1 MSRAKP
7 YFQKVGAR
15 LRDTLLFPAMSTPL
29 AQNRCSRR
37 HVQLLKY
44 LPFKIQYLHFVRCHE
59 FKTGIKSL
67 QQNDD
72 SIAPFQLFLRSIVH
86 MRWCAPSRTLYFTG
100 FLKNVFFGLYGWI
113 LKYSWG
119 GLGMSLGPHSHLYFE
134 GLMWYFR
141 TEGFQFLKLSFK
153 L

>member
-37 HVQLLKY
+37 HAQLLKY
-44 LPFKIQYLHFVRCHE
+44 LPFKIQYLHFARCHE

-67 QQNDD
+67 QKNDD
-72 SIAPFQLFLRSIVH
+72 SIAPFQLLLRSIVH
-86 MRWCAPSRTLYFTG
+86 MR
-100 FLKNVFFGLYGWI
+100 
-113 LKYSWG
+113 
-119 GLGMSLGPHSHLYFE
+119 
-134 GLMWYFR
+134 
-141 TEGFQFLKLSFK
+141 
-153 L
+153 

>member
-15 LRDTLLFPAMSTPL
+15 WYATFSSNINNSRAKSLFATARSTFEIQSV
-29 AQNRCSRR
+29 QNPICYFARCC
-37 HVQLLKY
+37 Q
-44 LPFKIQYLHFVRCHE
+44 
-59 FKTGIKSL
+59 FKTGIQSL
-67 QQNDD
+67 QKMMTVSRRFNC
-72 SIAPFQLFLRSIVH
+72 LLRSIVH

-119 GLGMSLGPHSHLYFE
+119 GLGMSLGPPFSSIFWGSNVILPDA
-134 GLMWYFR
+134 
-141 TEGFQFLKLSFK
+141 GFWILEIII
-153 L
+153 

>member
-44 LPFKIQYLHFVRCHE
+44 LPFKIQYLHFARCHE

-67 QQNDD
+67 QKMMTVSRRFNFFYEVSCICGDARPPARC
-72 SIAPFQLFLRSIVH
+72 ILRAFWKTCFSAFTVGF
-86 MRWCAPSRTLYFTG
+86 WNTL
-100 FLKNVFFGLYGWI
+100 
-113 LKYSWG
+113 G
-119 GLGMSLGPHSHLYFE
+119 GLWGCHWDPHSHLYCE

-141 TEGFQFLKLSFK
+141 TEGF
-153 L
+153 

>member
-44 LPFKIQYLHFVRCHE
+44 LPFKIQYLHFARCHE

-67 QQNDD
+67 QKNDD

-119 GLGMSLGPHSHLYFE
+119 GLGMSLGPPFSSIFWGSNVILPD
-134 GLMWYFR
+134 W
-141 TEGFQFLKLSFK
+141 GFLILKMII
-153 L
+153 